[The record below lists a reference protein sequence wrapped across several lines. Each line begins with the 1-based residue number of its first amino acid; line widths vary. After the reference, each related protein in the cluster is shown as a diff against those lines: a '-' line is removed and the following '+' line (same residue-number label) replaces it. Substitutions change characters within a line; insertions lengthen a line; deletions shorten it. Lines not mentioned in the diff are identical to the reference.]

1 MDGSSFDG
9 WSRRRVGVAA
19 GGLAA
24 ALLSLAGMGE
34 AAAKKKKKKKKKKKC
49 CLAVRATCSS
59 DSQCCEGSVCG
70 QRAGIE
76 NITVCCVPDGQPCT
90 NTPGSQLE
98 CCGNS
103 ECSPDLV
110 CAPVP

>member
-19 GGLAA
+19 GGLAG

-34 AAAKKKKKKKKKKKC
+34 IAAKKKKKKKKC

-59 DSQCCEGSVCG
+59 DSQCCKGSVCG
-70 QRAGIE
+70 QREGIE
-76 NITVCCVPDGQPCT
+76 NISVCCVPDGQPCT
-90 NTPGSQLE
+90 NIPGSQLE
-98 CCGNS
+98 CCGSS